1 MSVLLLQSSTGT
13 GVFPSANSNNSVSSY
28 NPVSTN
34 INYPNST
41 PPAQF
46 TNSNGFNM
54 KNFIKSRT
62 SSIGNSSSQKSKQNN
77 SQLADPKNP
86 VIVHLSMQQNSSSS
100 SSGNGGISS
109 NNDQQIYLNPS
120 DVFTPG
126 DLPDPSRHQ
135 VSFRVTIEKMSI
147 FYNKTKIIYFFS
159 CIFFFSDFSRQ
170 KKRFFF

>member
-13 GVFPSANSNNSVSSY
+13 GVFPSANSNNSLSSY

-100 SSGNGGISS
+100 SSGGVSS

-135 VSFRVTIEKMSI
+135 VSFRVTMKKCIF
-147 FYNKTKIIYFFS
+147 FYNKTEVIYLFLHFFLV
-159 CIFFFSDFSRQ
+159 
-170 KKRFFF
+170 